1 MTYLTNL
8 ILFLKAVSLGLSF
21 WVTYYLG
28 RSNGKSTAGPFSTM
42 GKISALNR
50 NTLVSDLSRFV

>member
-8 ILFLKAVSLGLSF
+8 ILFLKTVSLGLSF
-21 WVTYYLG
+21 WVNYYLG
-28 RSNGKSTAGPFSTM
+28 RSNGKGTAGPFSTT

>member
-21 WVTYYLG
+21 WVNYYLG
-28 RSNGKSTAGPFSTM
+28 RSNGKSTAGPFST
-42 GKISALNR
+42 IVLWVR
-50 NTLVSDLSRFV
+50 YLL